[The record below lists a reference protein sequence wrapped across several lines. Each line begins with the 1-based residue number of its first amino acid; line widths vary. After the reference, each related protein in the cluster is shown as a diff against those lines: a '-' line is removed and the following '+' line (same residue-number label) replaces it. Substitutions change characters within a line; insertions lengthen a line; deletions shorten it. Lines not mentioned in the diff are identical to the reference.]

1 MLVKCGFGSQ
11 KIVKELRGQGVRW
24 DHFMENKFEYLSD
37 RGGHLAEKF
46 LKKYCSYPKLSR
58 LPYRDLPVITRQQ
71 LAISVIISKRGCLT
85 FKCL

>member
-1 MLVKCGFGSQ
+1 MGLAAKKS
-11 KIVKELRGQGVRW
+11 LRGQGVPW
-24 DHFMENKFEYLSD
+24 DHFMGNKFEYLSD
-37 RGGHLAEKF
+37 RGGHGGHLAEKF

-71 LAISVIISKRGCLT
+71 LARSVIISKRGFLT